1 MRINFDRYLFLLVAV
16 ILSGCAT
23 PGSMQLGTGIDQQ
36 PMYGGMERQSVPE
49 LKSADERLIA
59 DVSKEYGSRE
69 KACDAFV
76 DQGVRYYQADNLS
89 MAMKRFNQAWLLNPS
104 NPNVF
109 WGFAM
114 VYHDQGENC
123 KAKEMIDRSVSLNLS
138 RPMALADA
146 GRIYSL
152 CGVSDE
158 ALDEKTK
165 KQYFDKSE
173 ALYKKASAAS
183 ENNSYVYGSWAT
195 AYYWRGDYAHSW
207 EMVKKAQ
214 GLGFTFPGQF
224 INLLRDK
231 MPEPK

>member
-1 MRINFDRYLFLLVAV
+1 MDRQA
-16 ILSGCAT
+16 
-23 PGSMQLGTGIDQQ
+23 
-36 PMYGGMERQSVPE
+36 VPE

-59 DVSKEYGSRE
+59 DVSKEYGSKE
-69 KACDAFV
+69 KGSDAFV
-76 DQGVRYYQADNLS
+76 NQGVRYYQADNLS

-123 KAKEMIDRSVSLNLS
+123 KAKEMIDRSISLNLE
-138 RPMALADA
+138 RPIALADA
-146 GRIYSL
+146 GRIYTL
-152 CGVSDE
+152 CGASDT

-165 KQYFDKSE
+165 RHYYDKSE
-173 ALYKKASAAS
+173 ELYKKASAAS
-183 ENNSYVYGSWAT
+183 ENNGYVYGSWAT
-195 AYYWRGDYAHSW
+195 AYYWRGDFVQSW
-207 EMVKKAQ
+207 DMVKKAQ

-224 INLLRDK
+224 INLLREK